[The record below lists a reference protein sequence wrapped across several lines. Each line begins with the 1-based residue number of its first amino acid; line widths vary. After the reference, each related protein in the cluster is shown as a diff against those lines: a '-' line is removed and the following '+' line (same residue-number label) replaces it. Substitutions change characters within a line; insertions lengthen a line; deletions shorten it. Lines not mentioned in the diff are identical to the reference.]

1 MTMTDTTT
9 NTVEEAK
16 QRARAEIEQ
25 YRERRRVEREA
36 RDRANESAEAE
47 IERTI
52 RQRREDEAKQ
62 AELRAALDRFWV
74 KREAD
79 LAAQAA
85 AEREAPR
92 RIMGVGSAPPP
103 ARRVAQLL
111 RKRLG
116 DDFDSFVADI
126 RGCDWRQL
134 KIEIDRIPH
143 DELAERLH
151 REREAQ
157 AAEMAEAART
167 LPDPEDDVE
176 AAIMDRHGF
185 LTAVRAAELDAGA
198 L

>member
-1 MTMTDTTT
+1 MNDT
-9 NTVEEAK
+9 NIENDTVEQAK
-16 QRARAEIEQ
+16 ARARAEIDAH
-25 YRERRRVEREA
+25 RDRKRREREA
-36 RDRANESAEAE
+36 KARADETAEQEIQREIRARRDEEA
-47 IERTI
+47 R
-52 RQRREDEAKQ
+52 Q
-62 AELRAALDRFWV
+62 AETRAAMQAFWA

-79 LAAQAA
+79 LAALAA

-126 RGCDWRQL
+126 RGCDWRQF
-134 KIEIDRIPH
+134 KIEVDRIPH

-151 REREAQ
+151 REREER

-167 LPDPEDDVE
+167 LPEPEDHVE
-176 AAIMDRHGF
+176 AAIMDRYGF
-185 LTAVRAAELDAGA
+185 LTAVRAAELGAGA